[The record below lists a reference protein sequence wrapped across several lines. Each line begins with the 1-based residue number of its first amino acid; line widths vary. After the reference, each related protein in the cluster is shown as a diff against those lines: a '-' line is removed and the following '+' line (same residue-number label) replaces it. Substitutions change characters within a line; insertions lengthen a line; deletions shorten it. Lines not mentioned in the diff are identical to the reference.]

1 MKFQKLKVWKSKN
14 FQMFKQLIWPL
25 EDLKHHFLLRNPD
38 MVIPSIFL
46 SLANLHLP
54 DRGLLF
60 SLPFMLMLCE
70 KNCLMDGF
78 LATAGSSSGS
88 ISSNSTLTPFS
99 SKMVSAVFQLKR
111 TIDGKPKK
119 ESKLSRRNF
128 LVTASPGYP
137 EPHSLVIS
145 KPSCFSTNIQ
155 SRKHLSL
162 ATLAQM
168 DAADTPET
176 IITSHSRIKKSLEN
190 WFYNFFRV
198 IALVT

>member
-1 MKFQKLKVWKSKN
+1 
-14 FQMFKQLIWPL
+14 MF
-25 EDLKHHFLLRNPD
+25 
-38 MVIPSIFL
+38 IPSIFL

-60 SLPFMLMLCE
+60 SLPPLPFMLMLCE

-111 TIDGKPKK
+111 TIEGKPKK
-119 ESKLSRRNF
+119 ESKLSQRNF
-128 LVTASPGYP
+128 FVTASPGYP
-137 EPHSLVIS
+137 EPHALVIS
-145 KPSCFSTNIQ
+145 KPSCFSTKVQ
-155 SRKHLSL
+155 SRKHLSR

-168 DAADTPET
+168 DAADTPV
-176 IITSHSRIKKSLEN
+176 KKQN
-190 WFYNFFRV
+190 NYY
-198 IALVT
+198 